1 MFVSSA
7 GSRIQGHFRAEEL
20 VFPSADGIPLTCS
33 LWLQSFEMVK
43 YPGTAM
49 FQCGAS
55 TESTVDPT
63 FFHSRVVGN
72 RKQSKSQSALGEGTR
87 GGVV

>member
-1 MFVSSA
+1 MGVFERRSLFFQSVA
-7 GSRIQGHFRAEEL
+7 GISLTR
-20 VFPSADGIPLTCS
+20 PS
-33 LWLQSFEMVK
+33 WLQSFEMMK
-43 YPGTAM
+43 YPGMAM

-55 TESTVDPT
+55 TESKVDPT
-63 FFHSRVVGN
+63 FCHSRVVGN